1 MTAGETVDINF
12 GTVEANAA
20 VTAAGGVTS
29 SDTAA
34 ALNIV
39 EAPVVSLRLGS
50 VSVAEDASSP
60 VAVTARLDRAA
71 DAEVV
76 VNISAAGA
84 AATLSDDKKLTV
96 AAGDMSS
103 TGTVTLTVVDDD
115 VDNTAPRLVK
125 VSGTTTTTAA
135 VTGPADVA
143 LTVTDDDPTSVTLAR
158 AAGVSVSAGGTHIF
172 TVTLGA
178 RSGCW

>member
-1 MTAGETVDINF
+1 MTAPLSFAGSAARGSDYTLAGTAASGVVYTNLNSGAASVKFTGPSAAVATVVLSAVTAGETVDIDL
-12 GTVEANAA
+12 GSVTANTA

-50 VSVAEDASSP
+50 LSVAEDASSP

-76 VNISAAGA
+76 VNVSAAGA
-84 AATLSDDKKLTV
+84 AATLSDDKV
-96 AAGDMSS
+96 F
-103 TGTVTLTVVDDD
+103 DDRRGPD
-115 VDNTAPRLVK
+115 VEHRDCDIDCR
-125 VSGTTTTTAA
+125 
-135 VTGPADVA
+135 
-143 LTVTDDDPTSVTLAR
+143 R
-158 AAGVSVSAGGTHIF
+158 
-172 TVTLGA
+172 
-178 RSGCW
+178 RQC